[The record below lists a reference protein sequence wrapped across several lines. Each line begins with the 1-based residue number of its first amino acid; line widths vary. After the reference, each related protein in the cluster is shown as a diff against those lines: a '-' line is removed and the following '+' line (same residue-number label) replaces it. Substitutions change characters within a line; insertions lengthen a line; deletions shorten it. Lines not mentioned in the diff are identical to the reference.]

1 MYDQNPLLHKLTV
14 DDLARPY
21 VSGIASR
28 SGKRGTSRRDPF
40 TIAIAALTVI
50 TLGAYGATAVKANT
64 SEAPRVNPHPPIVA
78 TSEATD
84 LHPVATAAVARPA
97 EAPRVNPHPP
107 IVATSEATDLH
118 PVATAAV
125 ARPAEAP
132 RVNPHPPIVPV
143 GQPADLQLVA
153 DYMVC
158 SELAEIRVLHAA
170 EAMACTTLYTEVKL
184 SFLPNIDAADY
195 AAMSVEER
203 VDVNR
208 QGYARYTA
216 WRNAIPSRWLS
227 WKPMRGPGS
236 AKPGCELLRHVCT
249 ADREGGPAGPPFLHV
264 IGTARLAGRIGA
276 RRRLPAAESA
286 ADLLLRRPGQ
296 ISRKN

>member
-21 VSGIASR
+21 VSGNAPLT
-28 SGKRGTSRRDPF
+28 GKRGVSRRDPLS
-40 TIAIAALTVI
+40 IAVAALTVI
-50 TLGAYGATAVKANT
+50 TLGAYGATAVKAGT

-78 TSEATD
+78 TGEA
-84 LHPVATAAVARPA
+84 A
-97 EAPRVNPHPP
+97 
-107 IVATSEATDLH
+107 DLH

-143 GQPADLQLVA
+143 GEPADLQLVA

-158 SELAEIRVLHAA
+158 SELAEIRVLHSA

-184 SFLPNIDAADY
+184 SFLPDIDAADY

-216 WRNAIPSRWLS
+216 WRNAYPEQV
-227 WKPMRGPGS
+227 
-236 AKPGCELLRHVCT
+236 ALLE
-249 ADREGGPAGPPFLHV
+249 AD
-264 IGTARLAGRIGA
+264 ARARIGEA
-276 RRRLPAAESA
+276 
-286 ADLLLRRPGQ
+286 GM
-296 ISRKN
+296 